1 MEVLVID
8 DEDAVRDLLA
18 DIVGSLGHQV
28 TARANGVQALEN
40 YVPGRFQLVL
50 TDIGMPGLTGWQV
63 AGMVRAA
70 DPDVM
75 LAFVTGWAEDV
86 TPEAEAALLGAFIPM
101 IAAGTFL
108 FALDIRPDRSPLRAQ
123 FDLMWDTPTPNR
135 LQRWY
140 IPIIGAALAGVSAEL
155 LRTVITFAGRARLS
169 LDVIAAAAALG
180 ALEGLFVALALAL
193 GVGIGAV
200 ILTPRHSRAA

>member
-1 MEVLVID
+1 MNQN
-8 DEDAVRDLLA
+8 
-18 DIVGSLGHQV
+18 DIVAPRLPSPRELQLRSLAPFACAALATIVTGVSVV
-28 TARANGVQALEN
+28 TA
-40 YVPGRFQLVL
+40 F
-50 TDIGMPGLTGWQV
+50 
-63 AGMVRAA
+63 
-70 DPDVM
+70 
-75 LAFVTGWAEDV
+75 
-86 TPEAEAALLGAFIPM
+86 AALLGAFIPM

-108 FALDIRPDRSPLRAQ
+108 IALDIRPDRSPLRAQ

-140 IPIIGAALAGVSAEL
+140 IAIFGAAIAGVSAEL

-193 GVGIGAV
+193 GFGIDAV